1 MSIDFP
7 GLGKTALAYAKDLAE
22 RVFAT
27 AVQAFVA
34 ALVLTSP
41 LDLDMWKSAALAG
54 VAAGFAVV
62 KGVIASFRGD
72 KNSASLAKG
81 V

>member
-7 GLGKTALAYAKDLAE
+7 GLGKTAVAYAKDLAE
-22 RVFAT
+22 RVLST

-34 ALVLTSP
+34 ALVLSSP
-41 LDLDMWKSAALAG
+41 LSLGMWKSAALAG
-54 VAAGFAVV
+54 VAAGAAVV
-62 KGVIASFRGD
+62 KGVIAKFRGD
-72 KNSASLAKG
+72 TNSASLAKG